1 MSELLD
7 CGIYVIINKKLKIV
21 YVGQTQK
28 NFLIRWIE
36 HLRRIEKYADDP
48 NRLRLYLD
56 SHTQYLAV
64 KKLEKQDGTLQ
75 FFEFENQAMDFYE
88 SRGWTVVSERHERK
102 TESEIMAGNDTRRYK
117 ETVKHMIQF
126 LGSVDVKENYIGR
139 LYNQVYKKIDKDFS
153 TNVKERSAKGKVIDN
168 LTAEELESAI
178 SELYPRYQAKRLA
191 VLRKK
196 YGF

>member
-7 CGIYVIINKKLKIV
+7 CGIYVIINKKLKMV

-36 HLRRIEKYADDP
+36 HLRRIEKYADNP

-56 SHTQYLAV
+56 SQTQYLAV
-64 KKLEKQDGTLQ
+64 KKLEKQNGTLQ
-75 FFEFENQAMDFYE
+75 FFNFENQAMDFYE
-88 SRGWTVVSERHERK
+88 SRGWTVISERHERK
-102 TESEIMAGNDTRRYK
+102 TKSEIVAGKDSRRYK
-117 ETVKHMIQF
+117 ETMKHMIQF
-126 LGSVDVKENYIGR
+126 LGAVDVKENYIGR
-139 LYNQVYKKIDKDFS
+139 LYNQVYKKIDKEFS
-153 TNVKERSAKGKVIDN
+153 TDVKGRSGKGNIIDN

-178 SELYPRYQAKRLA
+178 SELYPRYEAKRLA

-196 YGF
+196 YGL

>member
-1 MSELLD
+1 MNELLD

-36 HLRRIEKYADDP
+36 HLRRIEKHADDP

-56 SHTQYLAV
+56 RHTQYLAV
-64 KKLEKQDGTLQ
+64 KKLEKQDGNLQ
-75 FFEFENQAMDFYE
+75 FFEFENKAMDFYE

-102 TESEIMAGNDTRRYK
+102 TESEIVAGNDKKRYK

-126 LGSVDVKENYIGR
+126 LGSVDVRENYIGR
-139 LYNQVYKKIDKDFS
+139 LYNQVYKKIDKEFS
-153 TNVKERSAKGKVIDN
+153 TNVKGRTEKSNVIDT

-178 SELYPRYQAKRLA
+178 SELYPRYEAKRLT

-196 YGF
+196 YGM

>member
-36 HLRRIEKYADDP
+36 HLRRIEKYADNP
-48 NRLRLYLD
+48 NRLQLYLD
-56 SHTQYLAV
+56 KSTQYRVV
-64 KKLEKQDGTLQ
+64 KKLEKQQGSLQ
-75 FFEFENQAMDFYE
+75 FFEFENQAIDFYE
-88 SRGWTVVSERHERK
+88 TRGWTVVSKRHERR
-102 TESEIMAGNDTRRYK
+102 TEREVVASNYSRRYR

-126 LGSVDVKENYIGR
+126 LGSVDVKENYIAR

-153 TNVKERSAKGKVIDN
+153 TNVKERSVKGTVIDN

-178 SELYPRYQAKRLA
+178 SELYPRYEAKRLA

-196 YGF
+196 YSQ